1 MKTHLSI
8 DQINIALMVSSCA
21 VAYLLPFELV
31 LISYAFL
38 GPAHYLTQISWL
50 HDRTYFTGEKWA
62 WIPLGLIVLA
72 LMALT
77 TPGINFV
84 LMSLA
89 LAICAGLALAKRWVV
104 RGAIMVGLMAL
115 LLSMRGIF
123 PPSETILIMLLP
135 TVVHIYVFTG
145 LFILLGALKSGSK
158 WGLAS
163 FAVFVACGVSFFFLQ
178 PSDFMLLP
186 AFTTNNLNFFEPLAN
201 YLAYL
206 LSFGGHVDGQAMLG
220 FLSFAYTY
228 HYLNWFSKTEVIKW
242 HQIPKRRFIV
252 IITLY
257 LVSIGLYLFDYKTGF
272 MALLFLSLL
281 HVVLEFPLDI
291 ITMRTLGQSLFKK
304 RVPAQGA
311 RPAP

>member
-1 MKTHLSI
+1 
-8 DQINIALMVSSCA
+8 
-21 VAYLLPFELV
+21 
-31 LISYAFL
+31 
-38 GPAHYLTQISWL
+38 
-50 HDRTYFTGEKWA
+50 
-62 WIPLGLIVLA
+62 
-72 LMALT
+72 
-77 TPGINFV
+77 
-84 LMSLA
+84 
-89 LAICAGLALAKRWVV
+89 
-104 RGAIMVGLMAL
+104 L

-186 AFTTNNLNFFEPLAN
+186 AFTTNNLTFFEPLAN

-206 LSFGGHVDGQAMLG
+206 LSFNGHVDGQAMLG

-242 HQIPKRRFIV
+242 HQIPKRRFFV
-252 IITLY
+252 IIALY
-257 LVSIGLYLFDYKTGF
+257 LFSIGLYRFDYKTGF

-291 ITMRTLGQSLFKK
+291 ITMKTLGQSLFKK
-304 RVPAQGA
+304 RVPAIK
-311 RPAP
+311 